1 MKLDREL
8 AREIKAANG
17 DGGRN
22 ARFLFLAHIDA
33 VVKECSTPDVMRNF
47 DQCFQHHPRAAIA
60 VCVAATIVRRYDRL
74 SLQSICWANS
84 VLECWTNRP
93 PSGISRAIIDD
104 GLHPSRIE
112 EYAGSFI
119 RLTTT

>member
-1 MKLDREL
+1 MKLDKEL

-17 DGGRN
+17 DGGRTD
-22 ARFLFLAHIDA
+22 RFLFLAKIDA
-33 VVKECSTPDVMRNF
+33 VVKELSTPDVIRNF
-47 DQCFQHHPRAAIA
+47 DLCFKHHSRAAIA
-60 VCVAATIVRRYDRL
+60 VCVAATIKRRYDRL
-74 SLQSICWANS
+74 DPRSVRWSDL

-93 PSGISRAIIDD
+93 PSGINRAIIDD

-119 RLTTT
+119 NMTIE